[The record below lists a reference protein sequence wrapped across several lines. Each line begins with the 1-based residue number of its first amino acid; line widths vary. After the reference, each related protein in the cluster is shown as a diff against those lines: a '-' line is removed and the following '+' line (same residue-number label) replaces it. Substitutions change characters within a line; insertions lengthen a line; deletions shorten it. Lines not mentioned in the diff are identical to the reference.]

1 MVNKNRSTR
10 KLPQGRSLT
19 PHHNQFVEN
28 RQLIYDKLRSQA
40 PRYDDC
46 EYGRI
51 LLTKFDD
58 VRTALKNPD
67 FSVNPEFS
75 AIDSYMRKI
84 AATGLESYQGDM
96 AYEPPLVLL
105 DDPDHRRVRSL
116 INRFFTP
123 RAVENMRLPIEVIT
137 EKLLDSF
144 VGKKDIDLIKDF
156 AAPLSTLVILTML
169 GMPEDSPDKFR
180 KWSED
185 ILMGYDPERSPDIRE
200 NLRSA
205 FIKMSKEFKD
215 AVIKNQ
221 ESSGSNL
228 ISVMVEAKEK
238 DGQINDLE
246 IISLCIQIMVAG
258 NVTTS
263 DLIGNGLYALLS
275 HRDSL
280 GQLLKNP
287 DLIDNAVEEMLRFD
301 CPISETGRIAKKDTS
316 LNGYLVEANKTI
328 TASLSAA
335 NHDPEKFPQPHR
347 FNLDRKSNDHLS
359 FGTGIHV
366 CLGAALARLET
377 RIALRE
383 LLAKYPLIHLSP
395 DMSPVR
401 RILPFFS
408 GFTSLRVGLSD
419 TS

>member
-1 MVNKNRSTR
+1 MVNKTGSTR
-10 KLPQGRSLT
+10 KIPRGRSLT
-19 PHHNQFVEN
+19 PHDNEFVEN
-28 RQLIYDKLRSQA
+28 RQFIYDKLRSQA
-40 PRYDDC
+40 PRYYDPD
-46 EYGRI
+46 YGRI

-58 VRTALKNPD
+58 VRTTLKSPD
-67 FSVNPEFS
+67 FSVKAKFS
-75 AIDSYMRKI
+75 EKDSYMRKI
-84 AATGLESYQGDM
+84 AATGLDSHQGDT

-123 RAVENMRLPIEVIT
+123 RAVENMRRPIESIT
-137 EKLLDSF
+137 QKLLDSF

-156 AAPLSTLVILTML
+156 AAPLSTLVILKIL
-169 GMPEDSPDKFR
+169 GMPDDSPNKFR

-205 FIKMSKEFKD
+205 FIQMSKAFRESVSKSR
-215 AVIKNQ
+215 Q
-221 ESSGSNL
+221 SSGPDL
-228 ISVMVEAKEK
+228 ISVMVDAKEK
-238 DGQINDLE
+238 KGQISDLE

-263 DLIGNGLYALLS
+263 DLIGNGFYALLG
-275 HRDSL
+275 HQNCL
-280 GQLLKNP
+280 GRLLENP
-287 DLIDNAVEEMLRFD
+287 HLIDDAVEEMLRFD
-301 CPISETGRIAKKDTS
+301 CPISETGRIAKKDIS
-316 LNGYLVEANKTI
+316 LNGYLVGTNETI

-335 NHDPEKFPQPHR
+335 NHDPEKFPQPHK
-347 FNLDRKSNDHLS
+347 FILDRKNNDHLS
-359 FGTGIHV
+359 FGSGIHV

-377 RIALRE
+377 RIAVRQ
-383 LLAKYPLIHLSP
+383 LLARYPLIHLSP
-395 DMSPVR
+395 DIPPVR

-408 GFTSLRVGLSD
+408 GFTSLCVRLSG